1 MLERARGRRV
11 GGAVT
16 ALLGVLG
23 QTVAAMDAADAALLA
38 AAGLTTG
45 AINAVAGGGSLVSFP
60 ALLATGLSPLSANV
74 SNLIATLPGYLSAAA
89 TSRAEL
95 AGQRARVRALAGAAG
110 LGAAA
115 GTTLLLVGP
124 EDTFKALAPWLVL
137 LACALLA
144 VQPLVARWVTRVQH
158 HTAPTRLVVS
168 VGIASIYGG
177 YFGAGLGIV
186 LLAALGLTLEEPLRR
201 LNAIKQVLSLTVAVV
216 SAVGVALFGPVSW
229 PSALVV
235 GAGTL
240 VGGRV
245 GVGVARRLPDPV
257 LRGLVIALGVTVAI
271 VLLVRG

>member
-1 MLERARGRRV
+1 MF
-11 GGAVT
+11 
-16 ALLGVLG
+16 G
-23 QTVAAMDAADAALLA
+23 QTLPPMDAADAALLA
-38 AAGLTTG
+38 AAGVTTG

-95 AGQRARVRALAGAAG
+95 AGQRARVRVLAGAAA

-124 EDTFKALAPWLVL
+124 EDTFGALAPWLVL
-137 LACALLA
+137 VACALLA
-144 VQPLVARWVTRVQH
+144 AQPYVSRWVARVHH

-186 LLAALGLTLEEPLRR
+186 LLAALGLMLEEPLQR

-216 SAVGVALFGPVSW
+216 SAVAVALFGPVDWLSV
-229 PSALVV
+229 LVV

-245 GVGVARRLPDPV
+245 GVGVARRLPDEV
-257 LRGLVIALGVTVAI
+257 LRGAVIALGVTVAI
-271 VLLVRG
+271 VLLVR

>member
-1 MLERARGRRV
+1 
-11 GGAVT
+11 
-16 ALLGVLG
+16 
-23 QTVAAMDAADAALLA
+23 MDAADVALLA
-38 AAGLTTG
+38 AAGVATG

-60 ALLATGLSPLSANV
+60 ALLATGLPPLSANV
-74 SNLIATLPGYLSAAA
+74 SNLIATLPGYVSASA

-95 AGQRARVRALAGAAG
+95 TGQGPRVRTLAAAAGGGAAV
-110 LGAAA
+110 

-124 EDTFKALAPWLVL
+124 ADTFSALAPWLVL

-144 VQPLVARWVTRVQH
+144 VQPLVSRWVARVEH
-158 HTAPTRLVVS
+158 HTAPARLVVS
-168 VGIASIYGG
+168 VGVASIYGG

-186 LLAALGLTLEEPLRR
+186 LLAALGLTLEQPLRR

-216 SAVGVALFGPVSW
+216 SAVAVALFGPVAW
-229 PSALVV
+229 TSALVV

-257 LRGLVIALGVTVAI
+257 LRGAVIVLGVTVAI
-271 VLLVRG
+271 VLLVR

>member
-1 MLERARGRRV
+1 V
-11 GGAVT
+11 
-16 ALLGVLG
+16 
-23 QTVAAMDAADAALLA
+23 DAADVALLA
-38 AAGLTTG
+38 AAGVTTG

-74 SNLIATLPGYLSAAA
+74 SNLIATLPGYLSASA

-95 AGQRARVRALAGAAG
+95 AGQGPRVRTLALAAGIGAVV
-110 LGAAA
+110 

-124 EDTFKALAPWLVL
+124 EDTFSALAPWLVL

-144 VQPLVARWVTRVQH
+144 VQPLVARWVARVEH
-158 HTAPTRLVVS
+158 HTAPARLVVT
-168 VGIASIYGG
+168 VGVASIYGG

-201 LNAIKQVLSLTVAVV
+201 LNALKQVLSLTVAVV
-216 SAVGVALFGPVSW
+216 SAVAVALFGPVAWLST
-229 PSALVV
+229 LVV

-257 LRGLVIALGVTVAI
+257 LRGAVIALGVTVAV
-271 VLLVRG
+271 VLLVR

>member
-1 MLERARGRRV
+1 
-11 GGAVT
+11 
-16 ALLGVLG
+16 
-23 QTVAAMDAADAALLA
+23 MDAADAALLA
-38 AAGLTTG
+38 AAGVATG

-89 TSRAEL
+89 TSRDDL
-95 AGQRARVRALAGAAG
+95 AGQRARVRMLAAAAG
-110 LGAAA
+110 LGAIV

-124 EDTFKALAPWLVL
+124 EGTFEALAPWLVL
-137 LACALLA
+137 LACALLGI
-144 VQPLVARWVTRVQH
+144 QPFVSRWVTRVQH
-158 HTAPTRLVVS
+158 HTAPARLVVG

-186 LLAALGLTLEEPLRR
+186 LLAALGLTLEEPLQR
-201 LNAIKQVLSLTVAVV
+201 LNAIKQVLSLTIAVV
-216 SAVGVALFGPVSW
+216 SAVAVALFGPVAW
-229 PSALVV
+229 LSALVV

-257 LRGLVIALGVTVAI
+257 LRGAVITLGVVVAV
-271 VLLVRG
+271 VLLVR

>member
-1 MLERARGRRV
+1 MF
-11 GGAVT
+11 
-16 ALLGVLG
+16 G

-89 TSRAEL
+89 TSRDEL
-95 AGQRARVRALAGAAG
+95 AGQRARARALAGAAA
-110 LGAAA
+110 LGAAV

-124 EDTFKALAPWLVL
+124 ENTFKALAPWLVL

-144 VQPLVARWVTRVQH
+144 AQPFVARWVTRVQH

>member
-1 MLERARGRRV
+1 M
-11 GGAVT
+11 
-16 ALLGVLG
+16 
-23 QTVAAMDAADAALLA
+23 
-38 AAGLTTG
+38 
-45 AINAVAGGGSLVSFP
+45 
-60 ALLATGLSPLSANV
+60 
-74 SNLIATLPGYLSAAA
+74 
-89 TSRAEL
+89 
-95 AGQRARVRALAGAAG
+95 
-110 LGAAA
+110 
-115 GTTLLLVGP
+115 
-124 EDTFKALAPWLVL
+124 L

-144 VQPLVARWVTRVQH
+144 AQPFVARWVTRVQH
-158 HTAPTRLVVS
+158 HTAPARLVVS

-186 LLAALGLTLEEPLRR
+186 LLAGLGLTLEEPLRR

>member
-1 MLERARGRRV
+1 MDVAD
-11 GGAVT
+11 
-16 ALLGVLG
+16 GVLL
-23 QTVAAMDAADAALLA
+23 VAAGVA
-38 AAGLTTG
+38 TG
-45 AINAVAGGGSLVSFP
+45 SINAVAGGGSLISFP

-89 TSRAEL
+89 TSRDEL
-95 AGQRARVRALAGAAG
+95 AGQRARVRVLAAAGAI
-110 LGAAA
+110 GAAI

-124 EDTFKALAPWLVL
+124 ADTFSALAPWLVL

-144 VQPLVARWVTRVQH
+144 IQPFVAKWVARSAH

-168 VGIASIYGG
+168 VGVASIYGG

-186 LLAALGLTLEEPLRR
+186 LLAALGLTLEEPMRR

-216 SAVGVALFGPVSW
+216 SAIAVALFGPVSW
-229 PSALVV
+229 PGVLLV

-240 VGGRV
+240 AGGRV

-257 LRGLVIALGVTVAI
+257 LRGLVIALGVTVAV
-271 VLLVRG
+271 VLLIRG